1 VPAADHDL
9 NTEEP
14 IAADSIPALGAETP
28 APEASEASA
37 VAAKQRRTVIAWL
50 SQHGIGV
57 IGAVAAVAALVV
69 AVNIANEQNRV
80 ARDLATSQDKLARDL
95 ADAGEVQEN
104 TRFVRQVDIENAFD
118 KPFRRLNLRGATL
131 SKLQLGCADTSTPDQ
146 QYGCADM
153 FDADLIDAD
162 LSDTI
167 LTGAI
172 LQEADLTGADLTGAD
187 LDNVCSDSGTTWPAG
202 STPPPVRPESFC
214 TAQG

>member
-1 VPAADHDL
+1 MTDDERDDASDGTTVTDVDTTTTDVPSDHASSAAVPAADHDL

-80 ARDLATSQDKLARDL
+80 ARDLATSQDKLAR
-95 ADAGEVQEN
+95 
-104 TRFVRQVDIENAFD
+104 TWPTPVR
-118 KPFRRLNLRGATL
+118 FRRTHGSCVRST
-131 SKLQLGCADTSTPDQ
+131 SKTRS
-146 QYGCADM
+146 
-153 FDADLIDAD
+153 I
-162 LSDTI
+162 SRS
-167 LTGAI
+167 
-172 LQEADLTGADLTGAD
+172 
-187 LDNVCSDSGTTWPAG
+187 VG
-202 STPPPVRPESFC
+202 STCAAPRFRNSNSAVPTPAPLISNMAVPICSM
-214 TAQG
+214 QI